1 METITAG
8 LLAGMRIESLVNRIQ
23 LFQKF
28 RAFYDNDF
36 DEIKEWVKDE
46 LKSNYTED
54 TLKSLRI
61 RHQDGIQKI
70 LRNKVQGIFDNE
82 PSRELYLNAETD
94 SSELETDKTLDD
106 VLLQAKYNMK
116 VKEALKQALFF
127 NVVLVEPVERNGK
140 MEIDIITGDSC
151 EVETDTID
159 YNKPVKVMLSR
170 WDSGAKQMIILVW
183 TEKEHYIL
191 DAAGKKYNEWNGKK
205 LGNPYGVLPFAVLRI
220 REGIDFWGEPCWNLL
235 QSQMEYDINLSNF
248 GWIVDMQS
256 FGVWVANNLDLKE
269 GMKMNPSTVI
279 SVKQTDTSQPT
290 GSIEC
295 VVPNI
300 NFDELKD
307 VLEFMWKTAMNSE
320 GLSAATSSTSAT
332 LSSGVAKGYD
342 EREIEGIRED
352 LKNILYYFELDLL
365 NIIRVVW
372 NKMERETKLGEGVFE
387 ITYSEEKTGET
398 PTDKVARRDS
408 ELKYGIKTE
417 IDFVME
423 DFEVNRDE
431 AIEILKKNLALSPEM
446 LEPELITYLNS
457 KREVKSTFLSSIK

>member
-36 DEIKEWVKDE
+36 DEIKEWIQTE
-46 LKSNYTED
+46 LKDNYTED
-54 TLKSLRI
+54 TLKKLRI
-61 RHQDGIQKI
+61 RHQDGVQKV
-70 LRNKVQGIFDNE
+70 LRTKVQGIFDNE
-82 PSRELYLNAETD
+82 PSRELYLNTETD
-94 SSELETDKTLDD
+94 SGELETDKTLDD

-116 VKEALKQALFF
+116 IKEALKQALFF

-140 MEIDIITGDSC
+140 IEIDIITGDTC
-151 EVETDTID
+151 EVETDALD
-159 YNKPVKVMLSR
+159 FNKPIKVMLSR
-170 WDSGAKQMIILVW
+170 WDSDKKQIIILVW
-183 TEKEHYIL
+183 TETEHYIL
-191 DAAGKKYNEWNGKK
+191 DAGGQRYDEWNGKK

-220 REGIDFWGEPCWNLL
+220 REGIDFWGEPNWNLL
-235 QSQMEYDINLSNF
+235 QSQIEYDINLSNF
-248 GWIVDMQS
+248 GWIIDMQS

-295 VVPNI
+295 VVPSI
-300 NFDELKD
+300 QFEALKSN
-307 VLEFMWKTAMNSE
+307 LEFMWKTAMNSE
-320 GLSAATSSTSAT
+320 GLSSATSSNETS
-332 LSSGVAKGYD
+332 LQSGVSKGYD

-352 LKNILYYFELDLL
+352 LKNILYYFEIDLL
-365 NIIRVVW
+365 NKIKVVW
-372 NKMERETKLGEGVFE
+372 NKIKSVTPLKEGIFD
-387 ITYSEEKTGET
+387 ITYSEEKSGET

-417 IDFVME
+417 IDFIME
-423 DFEVNRDE
+423 DFEVDRDE
-431 AIEILKKNLALSPEM
+431 AIEILKKNLALATAM
-446 LEPELITYLNS
+446 QEPELIAYLNS
-457 KREVKSTFLSSIK
+457 KREVKSTFLTSIK